1 MLEGLTYTVSDVV
14 ELLGLPR
21 SKTYVLVA
29 TGAVAVLAIPGRR
42 KLVARA
48 TLACPVDEPLRTNA
62 SPPGTDHHPDD
73 QHSSTFHDQT
83 YPSRHHY
90 QRSHPNRVI
99 PFTQMH
105 QGCPGGPTRPG
116 AVIPCCRSGS
126 CASTRRRTTSSW
138 SSRHRPSTTPN
149 EARSPA
155 AGSGQ
160 ASTASAWSVRWRE
173 TTCGPSCGS

>member
-83 YPSRHHY
+83 YPSRRPLPAIPSQPRHSFHTDAPGVPGW
-90 QRSHPNRVI
+90 SHP
-99 PFTQMH
+99 
-105 QGCPGGPTRPG
+105 
-116 AVIPCCRSGS
+116 
-126 CASTRRRTTSSW
+126 
-138 SSRHRPSTTPN
+138 
-149 EARSPA
+149 AR
-155 AGSGQ
+155 G
-160 ASTASAWSVRWRE
+160 R
-173 TTCGPSCGS
+173 